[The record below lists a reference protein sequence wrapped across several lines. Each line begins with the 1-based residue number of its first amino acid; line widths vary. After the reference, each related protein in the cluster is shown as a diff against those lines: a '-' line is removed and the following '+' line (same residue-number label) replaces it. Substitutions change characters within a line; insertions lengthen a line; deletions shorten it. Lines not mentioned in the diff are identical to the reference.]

1 MNGWDWVVTFS
12 SAKILHDSK
21 SLKHLSIK
29 ECHTWLCVCGLL
41 CVTAGV
47 NDFHWHSLLYL
58 ASECLQMGKKSVFIR
73 VHVCMW
79 LLDVISCN
87 TLKCHRFGANHSWEN
102 LIFITVS
109 FWSWRQPDRH
119 ERAENTPEAKDILNP
134 VFPRF
139 TQLLHL
145 LNRSRFFGCRHAHV
159 LSPGLCLKQ
168 ATTKQPQRP
177 KPIGLQK
184 IL

>member
-1 MNGWDWVVTFS
+1 MSHLTVCVRASVCDSGRKRFSLALTVVSCLWMS
-12 SAKILHDSK
+12 SDGK
-21 SLKHLSIK
+21 
-29 ECHTWLCVCGLL
+29 
-41 CVTAGV
+41 
-47 NDFHWHSLLYL
+47 
-58 ASECLQMGKKSVFIR
+58 KKSVFIR

-87 TLKCHRFGANHSWEN
+87 TLKCHRYGANHSWEN